1 MPILNDDTLERI
13 ALTQSHYGYSAT
25 RIEDLGAAEYTL
37 ATVICD
43 VSGSTSPFV
52 REMEAAVK
60 RIVRACKYSPR
71 ADNLLLRIVQFDTT
85 LGELHGFKLLETV
98 HEAAYDGALSSGGA
112 TALYD
117 ATINGVAATANY
129 GAHLANHD
137 FAANAIVFVLTD
149 GDDNSSKQTRAAVR
163 NALAAAVRDESLES
177 LVSILV
183 GVNDANPQLSQYLM
197 DFYKDAGFTQYVE
210 LDDAQPETLAR
221 LANFVSR
228 SIAAQSQS
236 LGTGGPSRSL
246 VF

>member
-1 MPILNDDTLERI
+1 MPILNDDTLERV

-25 RIEDLGAAEYTL
+25 RIDDLGATEYTL
-37 ATVICD
+37 ATVVCD
-43 VSGSTSPFV
+43 VSGSTSAFV

-60 RIVRACKYSPR
+60 RTVRACKYSPR
-71 ADNLLLRIVQFDTT
+71 ADNLLLRVVRFDTAVD
-85 LGELHGFKLLETV
+85 ELHGFKLLETA
-98 HEAAYDGALSSGGA
+98 HEADYDGALAPGGA

-117 ATINGVAATANY
+117 ATINAVAATASY

-137 FAANAIVFVLTD
+137 FGANGIVFVITD
-149 GDDNSSKQTRAAVR
+149 GDDNSSTRTKASVR
-163 NALAAAVRDESLES
+163 DALAAAVRDESLES

-183 GVNDANPQLSQYLM
+183 GVNVSDPRLSQFLM
-197 DFYKDAGFTQYVE
+197 EFYKDAGFTQYVE
-210 LDDAQPETLAR
+210 MGDAQPETLAR

-228 SIAAQSQS
+228 SIAAQSQA